1 MIQSEHS
8 LPTGLL
14 SSQRNLTPH
23 EVYNEIIRL
32 LGLLSKSMG
41 LVKNN
46 INLDSGR

>member
-1 MIQSEHS
+1 M
-8 LPTGLL
+8 PTGLL